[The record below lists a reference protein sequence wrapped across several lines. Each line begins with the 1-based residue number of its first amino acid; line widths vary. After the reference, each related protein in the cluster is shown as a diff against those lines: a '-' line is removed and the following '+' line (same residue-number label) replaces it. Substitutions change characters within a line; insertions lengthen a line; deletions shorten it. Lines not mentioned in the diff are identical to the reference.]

1 MQRVIFGIIP
11 QVLPLWISFS
21 LYRFESN
28 VRSATVLGIVGTGG
42 IGMILWEY
50 IRGFYYAETS
60 AVLII
65 IVGSVSLLDMA
76 SQRLR
81 KMLICSCRRAIL
93 YLRRRFAGALVGQQS
108 AIRLARRRL

>member
-1 MQRVIFGIIP
+1 MIFSIIP

-28 VRSATVLGIVGTGG
+28 VRSATVLGIVGAGG

-60 AVLII
+60 AVLIVF
-65 IVGSVSLLDMA
+65 VGSVSLLDMA
-76 SQRLR
+76 SQRPR
-81 KMLICSCRRAIL
+81 KMFI
-93 YLRRRFAGALVGQQS
+93 
-108 AIRLARRRL
+108 